1 MSLIKYNP
9 GDYRPVSF
17 NSLIDRFFNDSF
29 VSNETAPSF
38 TPQVDIAET
47 DKNFE
52 IQFAVP
58 GMDKKDFHIDIN
70 DGVLTVSGERK
81 FEETKKEKNF
91 HSVES
96 YFGTFKRSFNLPDN
110 VKEEK
115 IEAKYENGILI
126 VDLPKSE
133 VKKEI
138 KTISIK

>member
-1 MSLIKYNP
+1 M
-9 GDYRPVSF
+9 
-17 NSLIDRFFNDSF
+17 IDRFFNDSLIT
-29 VSNETAPSF
+29 NETAATF

-47 DKNFE
+47 DKQFE

-58 GMDKKDFHIDIN
+58 GLDKKDIKIDVN
-70 DGVLTVSGERK
+70 EGVLTVSGERK

-96 YFGTFKRSFNLPDN
+96 YFGTFKRSFKLPEN
-110 VKEEK
+110 VKEDK